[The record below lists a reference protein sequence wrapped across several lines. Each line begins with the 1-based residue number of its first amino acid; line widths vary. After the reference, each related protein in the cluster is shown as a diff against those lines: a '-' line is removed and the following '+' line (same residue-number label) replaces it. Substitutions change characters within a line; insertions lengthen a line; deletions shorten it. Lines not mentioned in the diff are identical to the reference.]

1 MRSTILIIFA
11 VLCSG
16 CSTNSWV
23 SNEPRPF
30 KSNTQLVASSHD
42 AVTKLLAKIPT
53 DRPLDPRQPII
64 VASLVN
70 IDDLTSSRLGRLV
83 SEQLMTRLV
92 ESGFTVTELKL
103 RESIY
108 IRHKEGELMLSREI
122 PEISRKHAAQAV
134 LVGTY
139 AHSINNIYITIKLVG
154 VTDNLVI
161 ASHDYA
167 MPMDSEIR
175 SLFWTKPF

>member
-1 MRSTILIIFA
+1 MRPLLIILGIL
-11 VLCSG
+11 LCSG
-16 CSTNSWV
+16 CATTPWSQHEPKPFR
-23 SNEPRPF
+23 SNA
-30 KSNTQLVASSHD
+30 QLVASSHD
-42 AVTKLLAKIPT
+42 AVSRLLAKMPA

-70 IDDLTSSRLGRLV
+70 IDDLTSSRLGRIV

-92 ESGFTVTELKL
+92 ESGYAVTELKL

-139 AHSINNIYITIKLVG
+139 AQSINNLYLTIKLVG
-154 VTDNLVI
+154 VVDNLVI
-161 ASHDYA
+161 ASHDFVI
-167 MPMDSEIR
+167 PMDSEIR
-175 SLFWTKPF
+175 SLFWTKPL